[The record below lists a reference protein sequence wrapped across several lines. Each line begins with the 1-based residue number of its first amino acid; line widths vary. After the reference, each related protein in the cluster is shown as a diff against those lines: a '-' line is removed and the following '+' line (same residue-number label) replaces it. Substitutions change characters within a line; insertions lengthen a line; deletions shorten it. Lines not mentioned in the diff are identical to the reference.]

1 MHSRPART
9 AWILFFAESPEMH
22 PSSSFASNAPC
33 ARSPLGARVW
43 LRMAAWLAVAF
54 IALPL
59 HAQEV
64 KEQTKLNLLIEA
76 SAGVN
81 PNSSERA
88 SPIKVRIYELKDSAA
103 FAEADYFSLDAT
115 DKATLAADLL
125 AKDEFILRPG
135 ESKRIERK
143 SNPQTTAI
151 GVLASYRDL
160 PNATWRAVHKLKP
173 APEASWMRFALPAPK
188 LELTVQL
195 QPQGIVLIEAP

>member
-1 MHSRPART
+1 
-9 AWILFFAESPEMH
+9 MH
-22 PSSSFASNAPC
+22 PSSSFASTAPC
-33 ARSPLGARVW
+33 ARNTLPRWVWRLICTLLTLACISPSVQ
-43 LRMAAWLAVAF
+43 
-54 IALPL
+54 
-59 HAQEV
+59 AQEV

-81 PNSSERA
+81 PNTSERA
-88 SPIKVRIYELKDSAA
+88 SPIKVRIYELKDSAS
-103 FAEADYFSLDAT
+103 FSEADYFSLDGT

-135 ESKRIERK
+135 ENKRIERK

-151 GVLASYRDL
+151 GVLAGYRDL

-173 APEASWMRFALPAPK
+173 APEASWMRFAIPAPK

>member
-1 MHSRPART
+1 MQH
-9 AWILFFAESPEMH
+9 
-22 PSSSFASNAPC
+22 SSSLVRTVQRERRHILRTTWCLFC
-33 ARSPLGARVW
+33 ALIT
-43 LRMAAWLAVAF
+43 LAF
-54 IALPL
+54 ISPSV

-81 PNSSERA
+81 PNTSERA
-88 SPIKVRIYELKDSAA
+88 SPIKVRIYELKDSAS
-103 FAEADYFSLDAT
+103 FSEADYFSLDGT

-135 ESKRIERK
+135 ENKRIQRK

-151 GVLASYRDL
+151 GVLAGYRDL

-173 APEASWMRFALPAPK
+173 APEASWMRFVIPSPK